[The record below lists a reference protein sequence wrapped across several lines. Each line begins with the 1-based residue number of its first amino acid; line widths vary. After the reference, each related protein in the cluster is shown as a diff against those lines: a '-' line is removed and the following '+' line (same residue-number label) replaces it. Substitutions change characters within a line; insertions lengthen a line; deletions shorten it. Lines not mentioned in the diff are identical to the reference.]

1 MEQQTV
7 IRQFSS
13 SLIHYDSK
21 VHVIITRASPA
32 TSIPDV
38 SNCFSVFYSESLNG
52 SPLCFPGDI
61 LHRV

>member
-38 SNCFSVFYSESLNG
+38 SNCFSVFYSESLN
-52 SPLCFPGDI
+52 
-61 LHRV
+61 